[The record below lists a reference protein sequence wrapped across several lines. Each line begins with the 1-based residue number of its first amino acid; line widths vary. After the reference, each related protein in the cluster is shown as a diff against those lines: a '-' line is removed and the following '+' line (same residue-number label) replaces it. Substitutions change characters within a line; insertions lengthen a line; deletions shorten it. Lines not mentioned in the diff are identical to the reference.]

1 MRASPNNLSEPTYSI
16 GYQLKRLV
24 NDLDLWRQLKTGDR
38 SALERIYREHVALLL
53 RYGGRFSAS
62 NALVEDC
69 VQDLFV
75 DLWRRREALS
85 DTDSIRRYL
94 LVALRR
100 RVIQRLD
107 RHRKRFRD
115 GAPGEYEFRAT
126 PAHDATLAAGEAAA
140 EQSARLAAAF
150 EQLSDRQREI
160 VYLKYYGGFD
170 YDDIGAIMDLNYQS
184 ARNLLS
190 RALKK
195 LKELL
200 VLLVTFFK
208 FLLD

>member
-1 MRASPNNLSEPTYSI
+1 M
-16 GYQLKRLV
+16 
-24 NDLDLWRQLKTGDR
+24 NDLDLWRQLKAGDR
-38 SALERIYREHVALLL
+38 STLERIYREHVALLL
-53 RYGGRFSAS
+53 QYGGRFSLS
-62 NALVEDC
+62 DALVEDC
-69 VQDLFV
+69 VQDLFL

-107 RHRKRFRD
+107 RHRRRFRD
-115 GAPGEYEFRAT
+115 GEPEECDFRAT
-126 PAHDATLAAGEAAA
+126 PAHEEALAEGEAAA
-140 EQSARLAAAF
+140 ERSARLAAAF

-170 YDDIGAIMDLNYQS
+170 YEDIGAIMDLNYQS
-184 ARNLLS
+184 ARNLLA

-195 LKELL
+195 LKEVL
-200 VLLVTFFK
+200 VLALLFLFFK
-208 FLLD
+208 FFASLVSTNGFGLP

>member
-1 MRASPNNLSEPTYSI
+1 M
-16 GYQLKRLV
+16 
-24 NDLDLWRQLKTGDR
+24 NDLDLWRQLKAGDR

-53 RYGGRFSAS
+53 QYGGRFSLS
-62 NALVEDC
+62 DALVEDC

-75 DLWRRREALS
+75 DLWRRRDALS

-100 RVIQRLD
+100 RIIQRLD
-107 RHRKRFRD
+107 RHRKRFAD
-115 GAPGEYEFRAT
+115 ADPAEHDFRAA
-126 PAHDATLAAGEAAA
+126 PAADDAMVEEEAAA
-140 EQSARLAAAF
+140 ERSTRLAAAF
-150 EQLSDRQREI
+150 GQLSERQREI

-170 YDDIGAIMDLNYQS
+170 YEDIGLIMDLNYQS

-200 VLLVTFFK
+200 VLAFLGGFCKFFSSWVSTND
-208 FLLD
+208 LGLYY